1 MYLQNDR
8 GWWNNCCFFYT
19 GFLFQ
24 GVFLI
29 VVGYSESKHV
39 AVFGLTMA
47 VGFGGL
53 AWSGFI
59 INHLD
64 IAPRYASLLL
74 GISNCFATIPGI
86 ISPLVVGFV
95 TTNEVGLMYSSYT
108 AFRRHFSLQL
118 LLLYV

>member
-1 MYLQNDR
+1 MYLCRSFQPPFR
-8 GWWNNCCFFYT
+8 MYSSLL
-19 GFLFQ
+19 GFMFQ
-24 GVFLI
+24 GIFLI
-29 VVGYSESKHV
+29 VVGYSENKNV

-86 ISPLVVGFV
+86 ASPLIVGFV
-95 TTNEVGLMYSSYT
+95 TGHGVRLVEIRYYHLRQ
-108 AFRRHFSLQL
+108 FEFS
-118 LLLYV
+118 V